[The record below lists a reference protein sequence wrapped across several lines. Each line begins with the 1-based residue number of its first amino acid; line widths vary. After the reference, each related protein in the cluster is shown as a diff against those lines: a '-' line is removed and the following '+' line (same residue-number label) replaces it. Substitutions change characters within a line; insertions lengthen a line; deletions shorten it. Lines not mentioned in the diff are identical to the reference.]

1 MEELMNKNK
10 MEISKI
16 ESNNLNRKKLSKEM
30 ENKLNQRL
38 LEIERENY
46 HLKEKL
52 VGLQNRNE
60 ELDWIK
66 NQDQEKI
73 RLQLKEVKENY
84 EKDKKFYQGEIEIM
98 R

>member
-16 ESNNLNRKKLSKEM
+16 ENNNLNRKKQSKEM
-30 ENKLNQRL
+30 ENKLNQRI

-60 ELDWIK
+60 ELD
-66 NQDQEKI
+66 
-73 RLQLKEVKENY
+73 
-84 EKDKKFYQGEIEIM
+84 
-98 R
+98 

>member
-60 ELDWIK
+60 ELD
-66 NQDQEKI
+66 
-73 RLQLKEVKENY
+73 
-84 EKDKKFYQGEIEIM
+84 
-98 R
+98 